1 MVLAF
6 GIVTV
11 VVMLCAAPGHA
22 FQARLSP
29 DGQFSLHCEN
39 TPLRRILTELSRQG
53 VAVRID
59 PSIDFKVSADY
70 ENKPVARVLD
80 AILKDTNHALI
91 WDKCRHCENDA
102 YALAEIRIF
111 RPGEKDNLQRLS
123 RYRNFALARH
133 PDTGNLYV
141 RNEALVRVRTAAG
154 RKALKELAADIGG
167 AVDGGSRFGIYRVV
181 LPDDISVPAFLER
194 VREKGIGKAEPNYAH
209 RLSRPRALID
219 PRIEAPEPADD
230 KSAGKQIPIA
240 VFDSG
245 LSPEMRHKSYISD
258 VFNAVDPDAPIA
270 DTQGHGTQMTM
281 VAAGAVEPIGTDNT
295 GQNLSPV
302 MAIQGFDE
310 NGITSNHTV
319 MKGLDFA
326 MDQGARVLSLSWH
339 TRAASDFLKN
349 SLKQAREKGLVV
361 ISAAGNKPTGEPVY
375 PAAYPDVV
383 AVGALGPDGDKWDQS
398 NFGDFVDVQAPGFAN
413 LPVGYQGP
421 PGIYAGTSI
430 ATAYTA
436 RQVAGFLAKHPD
448 ADTDAIRQYLASRPS
463 SDKGTETT
471 GNAEKP
477 ELPGRKGRRLH

>member
-1 MVLAF
+1 MKTASITPMISAF
-6 GIVTV
+6 GIVILL
-11 VVMLCAAPGHA
+11 VMLCAPPGHA

-39 TPLRRILTELSRQG
+39 TPLRRILTELARQG

-59 PSIDFKVSADY
+59 PGIDFKVSADY

-91 WDKCRHCENDA
+91 WDKCTHCTKNT
-102 YALAEIRIF
+102 YALAEIQIF
-111 RPGEKDNLQRLS
+111 RPGEKDNIERLA
-123 RYRNFALARH
+123 RYRNFELARH
-133 PDTGNLYV
+133 PDTGDLYV
-141 RNEALVRVRTAAG
+141 RNEALIRVRTAAG
-154 RKALKELAADIGG
+154 RKALKKLAADIGG
-167 AVDGGSRFGIYRVV
+167 AVAGRSRFGIYRVV
-181 LPDDISVPAFLER
+181 LPEEISVPAFLKR
-194 VREKGIGKAEPNYAH
+194 VRQKGIGKAEFNYAH

-219 PRIEAPEPADD
+219 PRIEPPEAADG
-230 KSAGKQIPIA
+230 KSAGKQFSIA

-245 LSPEMRHKSYISD
+245 LAPEMRHKSYVSD

-270 DTQGHGTQMTM
+270 DIQGHGTQMTM
-281 VAAGAVEPIGTDNT
+281 VAAGAVDPIGTDNT
-295 GQNLSPV
+295 GQDLSPV

-310 NGITSNHTV
+310 NGITSNYTV
-319 MKGLDFA
+319 MKGLEFA

-339 TRAASDFLKN
+339 TRTASDFLKN
-349 SLKQAREKGLVV
+349 SLKQARKKGLVV
-361 ISAAGNKPTGEPVY
+361 ISAAGNKPTGDPVY

-383 AVGALGPDGDKWDQS
+383 AVGALAPDGEQWDQS

-436 RQVAGFLAKHPD
+436 RQVAGFLANHPD
-448 ADTDAIRQYLASRPS
+448 ADTDAIRQYLASRAS
-463 SDKGTETT
+463 SDDSTETT
-471 GNAEKP
+471 GDAEKP
-477 ELPGRKGRRLH
+477 